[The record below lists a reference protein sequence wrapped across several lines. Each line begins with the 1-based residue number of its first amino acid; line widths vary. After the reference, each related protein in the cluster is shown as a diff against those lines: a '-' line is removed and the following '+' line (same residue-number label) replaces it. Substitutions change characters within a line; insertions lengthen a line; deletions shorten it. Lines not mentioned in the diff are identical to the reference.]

1 MDRRP
6 TGSLATLAS
15 AALLLAAAGHAGAAP
30 EAASPRGGAV
40 RPPSGATEEGAL
52 ARATA
57 GAERLGS
64 TLRARIAQAM
74 GQGGPSGAVTV
85 CGAEAQALTAK
96 VREESGAAVGRS
108 SLRLRNPA
116 NAAPPWVGAWLEA
129 QGERPAE
136 GVSGIA
142 GIAETPSGP
151 VARVLRPIAVEAP
164 CLVCHG
170 PAESTPPEVRTLLGE
185 KYPTDRAT
193 GYRPGDLR
201 GALWA
206 EVPVVNP

>member
-6 TGSLATLAS
+6 MGSLAPLAT
-15 AALLLAAAGHAGAAP
+15 AALLLVAAGHAGAAP
-30 EAASPRGGAV
+30 EAVPSQGSAMRS
-40 RPPSGATEEGAL
+40 PSGAAEESAL

-57 GAERLGS
+57 GAGRLGS
-64 TLRARIAQAM
+64 TLRARIVEAM
-74 GQGGPSGAVTV
+74 GRGGPSGAVTV
-85 CGAEAQALTAK
+85 CGTEAQALTAK

-116 NAAPPWVGAWLEA
+116 NAAPPWVGAWLA
-129 QGERPAE
+129 TQGERPAE
-136 GVSGIA
+136 GVSGLA

-170 PAESTPPEVRTLLGE
+170 PAESTPPEVRALLGE

-193 GYRPGDLR
+193 GYRLGDLR

-206 EVPVVNP
+206 EVPITP